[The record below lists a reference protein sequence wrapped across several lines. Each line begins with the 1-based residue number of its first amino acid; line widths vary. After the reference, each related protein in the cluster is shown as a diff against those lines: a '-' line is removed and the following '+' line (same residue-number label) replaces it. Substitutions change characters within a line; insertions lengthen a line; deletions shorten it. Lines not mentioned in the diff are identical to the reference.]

1 MFRRKFLAFVPATL
15 ATGLLTS
22 KNLFTL
28 QEEPENNSNKSYDN
42 RAYWVSTMV
51 KIAYPV
57 LSNLSE
63 GKLKQNMPV
72 EVNPSNKSDR
82 SKPTHLEAFGRLLAG
97 IAPWL
102 ELGADNS
109 EEGRLRA
116 EYIAMARKSIAMAT
130 DPNAPDFMNFTGV
143 KYDQA
148 LVDTAF
154 FAHGLLRAPK
164 QLWEPLAPEIKK
176 NVIAAFKSSR
186 KITPGYNNWLLFMA
200 MVEAFL
206 VEVGE
211 GGDAVRMDL
220 AVKKH
225 MEWYK
230 GDGMYGDGASFH
242 WDYYNSF
249 VIHPMMLQI
258 VEIQKKSNDQTAQ
271 FYDLV
276 LSRSV
281 RYAAVEERMISPEG
295 TFPPIGR
302 SLTYR
307 FGAMQC
313 LAMIALMKKL
323 PEIINPAQVR
333 SALSLVISNMIEPE
347 GTFDKNGWLQ
357 IGFAGHQP
365 NMAENY
371 ISTGSLY
378 LCAVGMLPLGL
389 PPSDPFW
396 RDPSSDWTSKKVWA
410 GVDVPVDHSI
420 G

>member
-1 MFRRKFLAFVPATL
+1 
-15 ATGLLTS
+15 
-22 KNLFTL
+22 
-28 QEEPENNSNKSYDN
+28 
-42 RAYWVSTMV
+42 
-51 KIAYPV
+51 
-57 LSNLSE
+57 
-63 GKLKQNMPV
+63 
-72 EVNPSNKSDR
+72 
-82 SKPTHLEAFGRLLAG
+82 
-97 IAPWL
+97 
-102 ELGADNS
+102 
-109 EEGRLRA
+109 
-116 EYIAMARKSIAMAT
+116 
-130 DPNAPDFMNFTGV
+130 
-143 KYDQA
+143 
-148 LVDTAF
+148 
-154 FAHGLLRAPK
+154 
-164 QLWEPLAPEIKK
+164 
-176 NVIAAFKSSR
+176 
-186 KITPGYNNWLLFMA
+186 
-200 MVEAFL
+200 L

-211 GGDAVRMDL
+211 DGDAVRMDL

-230 GDGMYGDGASFH
+230 GDGMYGDGANFH

-258 VEIQKKSNDQTAQ
+258 VEVQKKSNDQTAQ

-396 RDPSSDWTSKKVWA
+396 RDPSADWTSKKIWA

-420 G
+420 A

>member
-28 QEEPENNSNKSYDN
+28 QEEPKNNSNKSYDN

-63 GKLKQNMPV
+63 GKLKQNMPI
-72 EVNPSNKSDR
+72 EVNPSNKLDR

-102 ELGADNS
+102 ELGPDNS

-130 DPNAPDFMNFTGV
+130 DPNAPDFMNFTGG

-164 QLWEPLAPEIKK
+164 QLWEPLTPEIKK

-211 GGDAVRMDL
+211 DGDADGG
-220 AVKKH
+220 AI
-225 MEWYK
+225 EATP
-230 GDGMYGDGASFH
+230 GDADG
-242 WDYYNSF
+242 
-249 VIHPMMLQI
+249 
-258 VEIQKKSNDQTAQ
+258 
-271 FYDLV
+271 
-276 LSRSV
+276 
-281 RYAAVEERMISPEG
+281 
-295 TFPPIGR
+295 
-302 SLTYR
+302 
-307 FGAMQC
+307 
-313 LAMIALMKKL
+313 
-323 PEIINPAQVR
+323 
-333 SALSLVISNMIEPE
+333 
-347 GTFDKNGWLQ
+347 
-357 IGFAGHQP
+357 
-365 NMAENY
+365 
-371 ISTGSLY
+371 
-378 LCAVGMLPLGL
+378 
-389 PPSDPFW
+389 
-396 RDPSSDWTSKKVWA
+396 
-410 GVDVPVDHSI
+410 
-420 G
+420 